1 MDLKEAMLVR
11 HSVRSFLDK
20 RIEGEEKEKLE
31 AFIRTCNSESG
42 LHMQLITDEKEAFS
56 SLLAHYGSFR
66 NVRNYIAVAG
76 RDTPDLDEKCG
87 YFGEK
92 AVLYAT
98 TLGLDTCW
106 VALSFSRKKT
116 RCSLEEGE
124 KLALVI
130 AIGYGADKGKM
141 HKSKS
146 LDSVIR
152 CEGNP
157 PLWFT
162 KGAEAALLAP
172 TAMNQQKFRF
182 TLAGDDKVKA
192 EALFGPY
199 SAIDLGIAKYHFEI
213 GAGRENFHWA

>member
-1 MDLKEAMLVR
+1 
-11 HSVRSFLDK
+11 
-20 RIEGEEKEKLE
+20 
-31 AFIRTCNSESG
+31 
-42 LHMQLITDEKEAFS
+42 
-56 SLLAHYGSFR
+56 
-66 NVRNYIAVAG
+66 
-76 RDTPDLDEKCG
+76 
-87 YFGEK
+87 
-92 AVLYAT
+92 
-98 TLGLDTCW
+98 
-106 VALSFSRKKT
+106 
-116 RCSLEEGE
+116 
-124 KLALVI
+124 VI

-182 TLAGDDKVKA
+182 TLSGDDKVKA

-199 SAIDLGIAKYHFEI
+199 SAIDLGIVKYHFEI